1 MTLQELT
8 QAVHDLK
15 MAKYPHAAKIPHYFP
30 TIPFVANSANSLTRC
45 IEAYIRVT
53 GGYADRINNTGIY
66 DPKRIKV
73 GGAIP
78 AWVAKRIFG
87 CFPLLIGGGFA
98 PTS

>member
-1 MTLQELT
+1 MKSD
-8 QAVHDLK
+8 A
-15 MAKYPHAAKIPHYFP
+15 
-30 TIPFVANSANSLTRC
+30 
-45 IEAYIRVT
+45 
-53 GGYADRINNTGIY
+53 
-66 DPKRIKV
+66 KRIKV